1 MSKRAPSKSL
11 DLHRICIRFSPQ
23 EPRRPRF
30 SFFHLHAVKEL
41 TPVPLRA
48 GVIGSWASEK
58 LERTR
63 PSPGCPA
70 ASLPFQKSLNSGS
83 EIRSASSTW
92 RDIVEASRPVNT
104 HLEIPT
110 RSETSGSPSR
120 RAFAGA
126 RLVSGGRYI
135 WAPIFPVNTVS
146 DQIGRVRK
154 SKGSGRLTSAARLA
168 YTKTRPACHMLVANR
183 VRNRL
188 IDREEPSLAAILDHS
203 TLGVVR

>member
-1 MSKRAPSKSL
+1 MHPVQSARTSPSTFLFLPSSRCQRTDPGALAGWRHWKLGFRKIGKNMTFPRLPGSKSAL
-11 DLHRICIRFSPQ
+11 SEIAEQWERNSLGVVNVAGYSRGLSACQHPSRNSGPG
-23 EPRRPRF
+23 RRPRDRCF
-30 SFFHLHAVKEL
+30 AG
-41 TPVPLRA
+41 PLR
-48 GVIGSWASEK
+48 
-58 LERTR
+58 
-63 PSPGCPA
+63 
-70 ASLPFQKSLNSGS
+70 
-83 EIRSASSTW
+83 
-92 RDIVEASRPVNT
+92 
-104 HLEIPT
+104 
-110 RSETSGSPSR
+110 
-120 RAFAGA
+120 A

-188 IDREEPSLAAILDHS
+188 IEREEPSLAAILDHS